1 MASFVAKVSSIKIN
15 EWFFESKCFKSI
27 EKPIVWCTKSLFNI
41 RLSESLRCW
50 WIGAI
55 GLLNLDTWFKSE
67 LKRDL
72 NNICDGTVHL

>member
-1 MASFVAKVSSIKIN
+1 MASFAAKVSSIKIN

-41 RLSESLRCW
+41 RLSESASCCL
-50 WIGAI
+50 IGVI
-55 GLLNLDTWFKSE
+55 GLLNIDTWFKSE